1 MQKSTIYFVSRNI
14 HKQEETRA
22 ILAPLGIEVLPD
34 ITEIN
39 ELQTMDT
46 NALVRDKAHK
56 AFKKI
61 GRPLI
66 VEHTGLYLDML
77 GGFPGGLTQI
87 FWDSLQRERFA
98 RLFASDV
105 EKAVAKTYVGYVDG
119 RRIKVFTGE
128 VSGRIV
134 NPRGDSEFQWDCV
147 FMPESCNHTFAEMGA
162 AKNEVSMR
170 RLALQKLCAYLEK
183 QA

>member
-1 MQKSTIYFVSRNI
+1 MKKSTIYFVSKNT
-14 HKQEETRA
+14 HKQEETRG
-22 ILAPLGIEVLPD
+22 ILDALGIEVLPVS
-34 ITEIN
+34 TEIN

-46 NALVRDKAHK
+46 NSLVRDKAHK
-56 AFKKI
+56 AFQKI

-66 VEHTGLYLDML
+66 VEHTGLYLEML

-98 RLFASDV
+98 QLFASDAD
-105 EKAVAKTYVGYVDG
+105 KAVAKTYIGYVDG

-134 NPRGDSEFQWDCV
+134 TPRGDPKFQWDCV
-147 FMPESCNHTFAEMGA
+147 FMPENYNCTFAEMGV

-170 RLALQKLCAYLEK
+170 RLALEQFCAYLEK
-183 QA
+183 KA